1 MKLEKRG
8 GQVPPP
14 TEDSADTPPTGGK
27 KPVIVYILILF
38 VVAFLLMALS
48 LLMHQHSNTVALGQ
62 QLNDSIA
69 AMKEAQ
75 NAQEKIAELEQ
86 ELKEANTIAQQFA
99 DANETSRNQ
108 ASHAQYILE
117 QTQDAMNWFWQLDE
131 AYVLGNTERCQ
142 DVLAEL
148 AKMDDRSEGL
158 INEYLT
164 PQALERYEEIAAS
177 LNSSD

>member
-8 GQVPPP
+8 GQTPPP
-14 TEDSADTPPTGGK
+14 TEDPADTPPAGGK

-38 VVAFLLMALS
+38 VVAFLLMLLS

-69 AMKEAQ
+69 AIKEAQ
-75 NAQEKIAELEQ
+75 NAQERIAELEQ

-117 QTQDAMNWFWQLDE
+117 QTQDAMDWFWHLDE
-131 AYVLGNTERCQ
+131 AYILGDTARCQ
-142 DVLAEL
+142 DILAEL
-148 AKMDDRSEGL
+148 ARMDGSEGL
-158 INEYLT
+158 IYEYLT